1 VVGKVRHIVI
11 GTTNL
16 GKINEYQVLLTGADV
31 RLLSLR
37 DVNLSG
43 MDVDETGTTF
53 AENAQIKALAYAKA
67 SGKWALSDDSGLCVE
82 ALGGAP
88 GIYSARYGDIHTA
101 EGRRRYLL
109 DQIKD
114 VPTEKRQAYFE
125 CVIVV
130 ASPDGIVAQTHGICH
145 GTIALAEFDEGKG
158 FGYDPI
164 FIPDG
169 YDKTYGQLDEMIKHE
184 LSHRGIAA
192 KKMVEA
198 LQNLAV

>member
-1 VVGKVRHIVI
+1 
-11 GTTNL
+11 L
-16 GKINEYQVLLTGADV
+16 
-31 RLLSLR
+31 
-37 DVNLSG
+37 NLSG

-101 EGRRRYLL
+101 EGRRRHLL

-114 VPTEKRQAYFE
+114 VPAEKRQAYFE

-130 ASPDGIVAQTHGICH
+130 ASPDGIVVQTRGICH

-164 FIPDG
+164 FIPEG

>member
-1 VVGKVRHIVI
+1 MRQIVI

-37 DVNLSG
+37 DVGLSA
-43 MDVDETGTTF
+43 MDVEETGTTF

-67 SGKWALSDDSGLCVE
+67 SGRWALSDDSGLCVD

-88 GIYSARYGDIHTA
+88 GIYSARYGNIHTA
-101 EGRRRYLL
+101 EGRRKHLL
-109 DQIKD
+109 EQLKD
-114 VPTEKRQAYFE
+114 IPTEERTAYFE

-145 GTIALAEFDEGKG
+145 GSIALQEFDEGKG
-158 FGYDPI
+158 FGYDPL

-192 KKMVEA
+192 KKMVEV
-198 LQNLAV
+198 LRNLPK

>member
-1 VVGKVRHIVI
+1 VRHIVI

-101 EGRRRYLL
+101 EGRRRHLL

-114 VPTEKRQAYFE
+114 VPAEKREAYFE

-130 ASPDGIVAQTHGICH
+130 ASPDGIVVQTRGICH

-164 FIPDG
+164 FIPEG

>member
-1 VVGKVRHIVI
+1 MRQIVI

-37 DVNLSG
+37 DVGLSA
-43 MDVDETGTTF
+43 MDVEETGTTF

-67 SGKWALSDDSGLCVE
+67 SGKWALSDDSGLCVD

-88 GIYSARYGDIHTA
+88 GIYSARYGNIHTA
-101 EGRRRYLL
+101 EGRRKHLL
-109 DQIKD
+109 EQLKD
-114 VPTEKRQAYFE
+114 IPTEERTAYFE

-145 GTIALAEFDEGKG
+145 GSIALQEFDEGKG
-158 FGYDPI
+158 FGYDPL

-192 KKMVEA
+192 KKMVEV
-198 LQNLAV
+198 LRNLPK

>member
-1 VVGKVRHIVI
+1 VRHIVI

-101 EGRRRYLL
+101 EGRRRHLL

-114 VPTEKRQAYFE
+114 VPAEKRQAYFE

-130 ASPDGIVAQTHGICH
+130 ASPDGIVAQTRGICH

-164 FIPDG
+164 FIPEG

>member
-1 VVGKVRHIVI
+1 MRHIVI

-101 EGRRRYLL
+101 EGRRRHLL

-114 VPTEKRQAYFE
+114 VPAEKRQAYFE

-130 ASPDGIVAQTHGICH
+130 ASPDGIVVQTRGICH

-164 FIPDG
+164 FIPEG

>member
-101 EGRRRYLL
+101 EGRRRHLL

-114 VPTEKRQAYFE
+114 VPAEKRQAYFE

-130 ASPDGIVAQTHGICH
+130 ASPDGIVVQTRGICH

-164 FIPDG
+164 FIPEG

>member
-1 VVGKVRHIVI
+1 MRHIVI

-101 EGRRRYLL
+101 EGRRRHLL

-114 VPTEKRQAYFE
+114 VPAEKREAYFE

-130 ASPDGIVAQTHGICH
+130 ASPDGIVVQTRGICH

-164 FIPDG
+164 FIPEG

>member
-1 VVGKVRHIVI
+1 MRQIVI

-37 DVNLSG
+37 DVGLSAL
-43 MDVDETGTTF
+43 DVDETGSTF

-67 SGKWALSDDSGLCVE
+67 SGKWALSDDSGLCVD

-88 GIYSARYGDIHTA
+88 GIYSARYGDIQTA

-109 DQIKD
+109 EQLKD
-114 VPTEKRQAYFE
+114 VSPEKRTAYFE
-125 CVIVV
+125 CVIVI

-145 GTIALAEFDEGKG
+145 GYIALQEFDEGKG

-164 FIPDG
+164 FIPEG
-169 YDKTYGQLDEMIKHE
+169 YDKTYGQMDEMLKHE

-192 KKMVEA
+192 RKMVEA
-198 LQNLAV
+198 LRNLSEA

>member
-1 VVGKVRHIVI
+1 VRQIVI

-37 DVNLSG
+37 DVGLSA
-43 MDVDETGTTF
+43 MDVEETGTTF

-67 SGKWALSDDSGLCVE
+67 SGKWALSDDSGLCVD

-88 GIYSARYGDIHTA
+88 GIYSARYGNIHTA
-101 EGRRRYLL
+101 EGRRKHLL
-109 DQIKD
+109 EQLKD
-114 VPTEKRQAYFE
+114 IPTEERTAYFE

-145 GTIALAEFDEGKG
+145 GSIALQEFDEGKG
-158 FGYDPI
+158 FGYDPL

-192 KKMVEA
+192 KKMVEV
-198 LQNLAV
+198 LRNLPK

>member
-1 VVGKVRHIVI
+1 MRQIVI

-37 DVNLSG
+37 DVGLSA
-43 MDVDETGTTF
+43 MDVEETGTTF

-67 SGKWALSDDSGLCVE
+67 SGRWALSDDSGLCVD

-88 GIYSARYGDIHTA
+88 GIYSARYGGIHTA
-101 EGRRRYLL
+101 EGRRKYLL
-109 DQIKD
+109 EQLKD
-114 VPTEKRQAYFE
+114 VPPEKRTAYFE
-125 CVIVV
+125 CVIVI
-130 ASPDGIVAQTHGICH
+130 ASPDGIIAETHGVCR
-145 GTIALAEFDEGKG
+145 GSIALQEFDEGKG

-164 FIPDG
+164 FIPEG

-192 KKMVEA
+192 RKMVEA
-198 LQNLAV
+198 LSVLHK